1 MSKFI
6 FKVPL
11 ASWCYITTGMTPEAL
26 GPNRDSSSQKGTPKC
41 SLNFYR
47 TSLSASLPATPHLLL
62 PPRPLV
68 SLCHIMALDTPQF
81 PSTPQESLSKCAH
94 NSAKII
100 PFHTIPSCPQPPKGI
115 TRNKANDKK
124 MWNPMSA
131 ISCHPSCSL
140 GSCTRDLSRTH
151 APEAWGSAGGG
162 LAPGSLELGA
172 QSPAFLGVSCHQQDD
187 FTLFQFQSLIFE

>member
-1 MSKFI
+1 
-6 FKVPL
+6 
-11 ASWCYITTGMTPEAL
+11 MTPEAL

-41 SLNFYR
+41 SLNFYH

-81 PSTPQESLSKCAH
+81 PSTPQESLSECAH

-140 GSCTRDLSRTH
+140 GSCTRDPSKDTRTRSMRTSRRWPRPRFT
-151 APEAWGSAGGG
+151 
-162 LAPGSLELGA
+162 GA
-172 QSPAFLGVSCHQQDD
+172 RSPVSCFPWGLLPPAGRLH
-187 FTLFQFQSLIFE
+187 TLPISESNI